1 MKRDDLVTE
10 PLGGN
15 KVRALEFLLG
25 EVRAGNEVIT
35 VGGTGSTHALATAV
49 YAGMLGARTRVYRWP
64 QVMNDSA
71 RAVDELLRARATV
84 IDSSWVVPAYA
95 KVVMRRLAR
104 ARPGR
109 PRTGS
114 SIIWIPAG
122 GTTPLGILG
131 HVDAALELAEQV
143 EAGVLPPPARVV
155 LPLGSGGTA
164 AGLLLGFAVAGL
176 QAEVVAVQVVPRML
190 ANAARVRRLAERTRR
205 LIARVTGESIAG
217 VRLGPLRVDRGQY
230 GGAYGREV
238 ASARHAAARFRDA
251 HGGAMLDATYSAKAY
266 AAALEIGDAG
276 PTVFWN
282 TFDSRLLDTGHAA

>member
-1 MKRDDLVTE
+1 MTE

-25 EVRAGNEVIT
+25 EVRAGDEVIT

-71 RAVDELLRARATV
+71 RGVDELLRARATV

-95 KVVMRRLAR
+95 KVAMRRLLSRR
-104 ARPGR
+104 ARR
-109 PRTGS
+109 PRAGQSRAGS
-114 SIIWIPAG
+114 SMTWIPAG

-131 HVDAALELAEQV
+131 HVDAALELAGQV
-143 EAGVLPPPARVV
+143 EAGALPPPARVV

-164 AGLLLGFAVAGL
+164 AGLLLGFAIAGL
-176 QAEVVAVQVVPRML
+176 QTEVVAVQVVPRVL
-190 ANAARVRRLAERTRR
+190 ANAGRVRRLAERTRR
-205 LIARVTGESIAG
+205 HIARVTGESISG

-238 ASARHAAARFRDA
+238 ASARHAALRFRDA
-251 HGGAMLDATYSAKAY
+251 HGGAMLDATYSAKAG
-266 AAALEIGDAG
+266 AAALAIGDAG

-282 TFDSRLLDTGHAA
+282 TFDSRLLDTGHAP